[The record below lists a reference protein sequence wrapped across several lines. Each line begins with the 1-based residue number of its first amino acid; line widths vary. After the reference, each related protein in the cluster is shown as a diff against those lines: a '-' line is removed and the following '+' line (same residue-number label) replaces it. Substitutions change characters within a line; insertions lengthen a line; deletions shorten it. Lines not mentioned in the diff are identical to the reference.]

1 MVNGQLDV
9 AAPVKSIGKSSAIV
23 CVYSIFCL
31 LTIMY
36 IKPNRVLSIFL
47 RNGIAIFFIISIIAM
62 SVSVGFQNFFVHK
75 NHDETTWGNVTS
87 NFTVEHIAYL
97 YNNVMESKPLA
108 FLTVHKILGNS
119 NVIYTRVMT
128 YFLVFLCTIL
138 IYKITNN
145 KLAFFYILIPLFLD
159 ALWLTA
165 EIFEVFFILLSIYYV
180 NRSGIFVGLAMLFR
194 PTAILYSILLKLRQI
209 PYVIIIGIIFV
220 IILLSLGL
228 FFPYWYETT
237 TYSQD
242 GFIGIDS
249 MPALYFLMLVVMG
262 ITNKKMFPYVIVAAI
277 PLLMKTYW
285 HYFLPVYTFLFI
297 GYLLNLNN
305 DLKEIKT
312 K

>member
-1 MVNGQLDV
+1 
-9 AAPVKSIGKSSAIV
+9 
-23 CVYSIFCL
+23 
-31 LTIMY
+31 
-36 IKPNRVLSIFL
+36 
-47 RNGIAIFFIISIIAM
+47 M
-62 SVSVGFQNFFVHK
+62 STSVGFQNFFVHK
-75 NHDETTWGNVTS
+75 NHDEKNWENATS
-87 NFTVEHIAYL
+87 NFTAEHIAYL

-128 YFLVFLCTIL
+128 YLLVFLCTIL

-194 PTAILYSILLKLRQI
+194 PTAILYSILLKLKQI